1 MPNLSPPDGGQV
13 MTATALSKWQ
23 DADGGWHTGTKI
35 LTPDGFSVSWG
46 GPDHGTWFL
55 VRESCD
61 GRLTWV
67 RAVDLERW
75 APRGEW
81 EKPGE

>member
-1 MPNLSPPDGGQV
+1 MPLSPPDGGQV

-23 DADGGWHTGTKI
+23 DADGGWHTA
-35 LTPDGFSVSWG
+35 
-46 GPDHGTWFL
+46 TWFL
-55 VRESCD
+55 VKESCD

-75 APRGEW
+75 APRSEW
-81 EKPGE
+81 ERE

>member
-1 MPNLSPPDGGQV
+1 MPLTPPDGGQV
-13 MTATALSKWQ
+13 LSESLHKWQ
-23 DADGGWHTGTKI
+23 DESGGWHTGTKI

-46 GPDHGTWFL
+46 GPDHATWFL

-75 APRGEW
+75 EVRSEW
-81 EKPGE
+81 ER